1 MVKIEKSYF
10 EGEKCQIAL
19 KTQNLCWF
27 LQFHGAL
34 DDLRLNQ
41 QAAKFNFQVVD
52 IDFQFRVKGATEI
65 NSVIEINSV
74 FT

>member
-19 KTQNLCWF
+19 KTQNLGWF
-27 LQFHGAL
+27 LQFYGAL

-52 IDFQFRVKGATEI
+52 IAFQFRVKGT
-65 NSVIEINSV
+65 NIESKYRLTNL
-74 FT
+74 